1 MSSQIYFQ
9 TLMATANL
17 SHIVHRESKVES
29 THALRHVTP
38 SQLLPLLRRSSA
50 FHQRTDQLYCV
61 FETPFSSIEDSIGD
75 VTTDQHAHTLVTTNH
90 DDVIQAI
97 SFSAALELAY
107 GKVRLVFSFYPL
119 KDVSTSAMLE
129 MMTSHLQRHLVMFI
143 RSSRTK
149 HVVVSVL
156 LASCSYLEEGQIT
169 NKLEQLFKLRPTVLN
184 SSIIPYVLD
193 S

>member
-1 MSSQIYFQ
+1 
-9 TLMATANL
+9 MATANL

-97 SFSAALELAY
+97 SFSAALEIAY
-107 GKVRLVFSFYPL
+107 GRVRLVFSFYPS
-119 KDVSTSAMLE
+119 KDVSTSEVLE
-129 MMTSHLQRHLVMFI
+129 MMTSHLLRHLLIFI
-143 RSSRTK
+143 RSHMHDVK
-149 HVVVSVL
+149 QVVVSVL
-156 LASCSYLEEGQIT
+156 LDRLSDLQEGQVAST
-169 NKLEQLFKLRPTVLN
+169 LRKLFGVWPIAF
-184 SSIIPYVLD
+184 SSIASQYAIPEGD
-193 S
+193 G